1 MQLRGRW
8 NWEQVTA
15 VSALVIGVVAMVIS
29 AYTAYLQRNQ
39 ARLAAWPHVQFGV
52 GADFRLTVAN
62 KGVGPALVKRVDVR
76 LDGQPLQNWAQLLA
90 ATAGPGQ
97 HAFNHTTLNRMVLT
111 AGESAVVLEL
121 PDADV
126 RQKVQAARARIT
138 SELCY
143 CSVYDECW
151 IVDSEN
157 DTRPVPA
164 CPPPESS
171 SFQQ

>member
-1 MQLRGRW
+1 M
-8 NWEQVTA
+8 TA

-62 KGVGPALVKRVDVR
+62 KGVGPALNERVDVR
-76 LDGQPLQNWAQLLA
+76 LDGRSLQNWAQLLEA
-90 ATAGPGQ
+90 VAGPGQ
-97 HAFNHTTLNRMVLT
+97 HAFNHTTMNRMVLT
-111 AGESAVVLEL
+111 AAESAVVLEL
-121 PDADV
+121 SDADV
-126 RQKVQAARARIT
+126 RQKVQAARTRIT

-143 CSVYDECW
+143 CSVYDQCW
-151 IVDSEN
+151 IVDSGN
-157 DTRPVPA
+157 ATRPVPV
-164 CPPPESS
+164 CQPPEAS